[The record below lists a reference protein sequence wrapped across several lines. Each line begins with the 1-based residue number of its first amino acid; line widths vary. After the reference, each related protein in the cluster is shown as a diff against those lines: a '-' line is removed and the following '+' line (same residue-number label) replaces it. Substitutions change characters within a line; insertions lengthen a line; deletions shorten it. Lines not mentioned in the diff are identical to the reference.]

1 MYKFKEQR
9 KLFLLSFILKGMFM
23 GSMAKHSLELD
34 LNDKKWFR
42 YAAFKGKSSLTE
54 DSLTELESLPGLATL
69 SGWAEV
75 IFALMVCAIS
85 LSSFYL
91 VDAVKPWL
99 AFLICLTSFL
109 LVFTTKRIMT
119 YKKYGFGSKWA
130 MSISKDEL
138 KVDKL
143 TFKKHQNRPIT
154 IAKNEIAEVLFHYTM
169 DLKRKRKFGEPRIR
183 LPTLHVCE
191 IHLKS
196 GDTHE
201 IDGMR
206 VGLFNVLYLMVFHG
220 YPLSFK
226 GTFAGGAGN
235 ALILLLRMFALTA
248 IASALS
254 MLFINL
260 KP

>member
-1 MYKFKEQR
+1 
-9 KLFLLSFILKGMFM
+9 M

-54 DSLTELESLPGLATL
+54 ESITDLEPLSGLAML
-69 SGWAEV
+69 SGWTEV
-75 IFALMVCAIS
+75 FFALMVSAIS

-91 VDAVKPWL
+91 EDVVKPWL

-109 LVFTTKRIMT
+109 LVFITKRVMT

-169 DLKRKRKFGEPRIR
+169 DLKRKRKFGEPRVR
-183 LPTLHVCE
+183 LPTLQVCE
-191 IHLKS
+191 IYLKN

-226 GTFAGGAGN
+226 GTFAGGAGY
-235 ALILLLRMFALTA
+235 ALILLLRMFALSA

-260 KP
+260 KPCAVIACS

>member
-1 MYKFKEQR
+1 
-9 KLFLLSFILKGMFM
+9 M

-109 LVFTTKRIMT
+109 LVFITKRIMT

-191 IHLKS
+191 IHLKN

-235 ALILLLRMFALTA
+235 VLILLLRMFALSA

-254 MLFINL
+254 MLFVNL